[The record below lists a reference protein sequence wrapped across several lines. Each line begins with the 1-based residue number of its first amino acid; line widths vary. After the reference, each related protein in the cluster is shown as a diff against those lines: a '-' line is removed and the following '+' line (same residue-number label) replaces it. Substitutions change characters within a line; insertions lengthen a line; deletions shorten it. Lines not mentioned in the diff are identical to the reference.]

1 MKLHELKSV
10 GSWID
15 LDMGV
20 VYPSL
25 KQDRYIVRWYNYIK
39 GDYEEVYW
47 GKSISDAEAKID
59 SLKGSGYPSYL
70 QSIEF
75 TIADVRYPTSLK
87 DDEVSEEWYSKLSER
102 DYELIRAFLP
112 YLKLNKINHG
122 KVLSN
127 T

>member
-47 GKSISDAEAKID
+47 GKSISDAEAKMD

-87 DDEVSEEWYSKLSER
+87 DDEVSEEWYSKLNER
-102 DYELIRAFLP
+102 DYEIIRAFLP
-112 YLKLNKINHG
+112 YLKLNKRNNG
-122 KVLSN
+122 KTFSY

>member
-15 LDMGV
+15 LEEGV

-25 KQDRYIVRWYNYIK
+25 KQNRYIVRFYSLIK
-39 GDYEEVYW
+39 DDYVEVMWTDNITEAEE
-47 GKSISDAEAKID
+47 K
-59 SLKGSGYPSYL
+59 LKLLKNSSNPSYL
-70 QSIEF
+70 QNIEF

-102 DYELIRAFLP
+102 DYDFINHFIPQLE
-112 YLKLNKINHG
+112 LNK
-122 KVLSN
+122 KK
-127 T
+127 

>member
-15 LDMGV
+15 LEGGV
-20 VYPSL
+20 VFPSL
-25 KQDRYIVRWYNYIK
+25 KQDRYIVRWYSHIK
-39 GDYEEVYW
+39 GDYEEVYL

-70 QSIEF
+70 QNIEF

-102 DYELIRAFLP
+102 DYEIIRTFLP
-112 YLKLNKINHG
+112 YLKLSKKN
-122 KVLSN
+122 
-127 T
+127 

>member
-15 LDMGV
+15 LEWGNV
-20 VYPSL
+20 FPSQ
-25 KQDRYIVRWYNYIK
+25 KQNRYIVRWYNHIK
-39 GDYEEVYW
+39 GDWEDVYW
-47 GKSISDAEAKID
+47 GESISDAEAKID

-70 QSIEF
+70 QNIEF

-87 DDEVSEEWYSKLSER
+87 HDEVSEEWYSKLSEN
-102 DYELIRAFLP
+102 DYELIRECIP
-112 YLKLNKINHG
+112 YLKLNKRNNG
-122 KVLSN
+122 KILSN

>member
-112 YLKLNKINHG
+112 YLKLDK
-122 KVLSN
+122 KK
-127 T
+127 